1 MKRRSLLGDLRWSLV
16 ILPLWSCPCPCSTQ
30 MSTCEFVGPDW
41 VSLTLIWS
49 QFESLSNVQE
59 GGDDHS
65 WRSPAGDDKGVPLPP
80 GFINIMPPGET
91 FINIMSPGET
101 RWHLLLEKQFL
112 RLSTQDLLVRR
123 MGYFRWRPS
132 LILFSISNTYFPIY
146 NTFFHL

>member
-41 VSLTLIWS
+41 VSMTLIWS

-80 GFINIMPPGET
+80 GFINIMPPG
-91 FINIMSPGET
+91 GT
-101 RWHLLLEKQFL
+101 RWTFFQHHTTRWNFFQYHVTRCNQVTLVIRKAIPQTFHPGSTCPENGLLQ
-112 RLSTQDLLVRR
+112 VA
-123 MGYFRWRPS
+123 P
-132 LILFSISNTYFPIY
+132 IS